1 MACYRVNCSYTFT
14 LLLGCLCPACVLSSS
29 WSIGHLWITVS
40 LEELKECEFPQCYSV
55 AMLVFVFL
63 FQLLFARGSLVELLI
78 SSNIA
83 RYAEFRSVTRVL
95 TWLDGRLQPV
105 PCSRADVFATHHV
118 TVVEK
123 RMLMKLLTVC
133 MEYESSSKEFE
144 GTLCLTCCLYKYNSN
159 SFGARTC
166 LIWNLNTASGL
177 LLVFCVVF

>member
-1 MACYRVNCSYTFT
+1 MACYRATCSFTFT
-14 LLLGCLCPACVLSSS
+14 FLLGCLCPACVLSSS
-29 WSIGHLWITVS
+29 WSVGHLWITVS
-40 LEELKECEFPQCYSV
+40 LEELRECEFPHCYLV
-55 AMLVFVFL
+55 AMLVCAFF

-133 MEYESSSKEFE
+133 MEYESSWKEFE
-144 GTLCLTCCLYKYNSN
+144 GTYCLICCMYNSN
-159 SFGARTC
+159 SFGARTH
-166 LIWNLNTASGL
+166 LIWNLNIASGL
-177 LLVFCVVF
+177 LLVFYVVFE